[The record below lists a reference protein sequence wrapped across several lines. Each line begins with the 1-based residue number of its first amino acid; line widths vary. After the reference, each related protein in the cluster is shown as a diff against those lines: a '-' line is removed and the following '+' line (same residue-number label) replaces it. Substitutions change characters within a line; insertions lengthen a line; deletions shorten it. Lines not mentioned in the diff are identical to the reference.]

1 MDAALIHLTFAFWE
15 HPFSVIHDCV
25 MGRSCD
31 MEQMASDIRLH
42 FAEMYKADVLADW
55 ADQVGVELPP
65 GLVKNTL
72 DIESV
77 NRSLYFFS

>member
-1 MDAALIHLTFAFWE
+1 
-15 HPFSVIHDCV
+15 
-25 MGRSCD
+25 
-31 MEQMASDIRLH
+31 MASEIRLH